1 MCLNLFFEENFYEL
15 RFKLKFLFHFFTLLK
30 KSINFF
36 LFIDE
41 FSLMLLIK
49 IVFFIF
55 IKKYFK

>member
-1 MCLNLFFEENFYEL
+1 MCLNLFFEENFYGL

-41 FSLMLLIK
+41 FFLMLLIK
-49 IVFFIF
+49 FVFFIF